1 MVHIL
6 AEFELVKYVFF
17 LAPPTHVVLLCT
29 ILSGCV
35 VTGNF
40 KGEVTEKSTRHPVAG
55 VEISL
60 HCYGEGSPVEE
71 VLFTNLEGA
80 FKSPKIDCISNMNT
94 TFLVFEKQ
102 GYITKRLYFT
112 DWDRVRN
119 SPDDRIAACDPPES
133 VPCHFFSVVLEPV
146 ARIENGFLEGTP
158 GENRFGSN
166 P

>member
-1 MVHIL
+1 M
-6 AEFELVKYVFF
+6 KYVFF
-17 LAPPTHVVLLCT
+17 SAPPTHVVLLCT

-40 KGEVTEKSTRHPVAG
+40 KGEVTEKFTRRPVAG

-60 HCYGEGSPVEE
+60 HCYGIGSLEE
-71 VLFTNLEGA
+71 VLFTNLEGE
-80 FKSPKIDCISNMNT
+80 FKSPVVACISNMNT

-102 GYITKRLYFT
+102 GYISKRLYFT

-133 VPCHFFSVVLEPV
+133 VPCRFISVVLEPV
-146 ARIENGFLEGTP
+146 VRT
-158 GENRFGSN
+158 N